1 MHSPPIEPA
10 KELHD
15 TIAEVSNTT
24 VMEIKSYRNQ
34 AKLLVGSYLLADP
47 FIPYTSVIA
56 GIFMC
61 KMVYDV
67 TQLISSFYFKSYAGL
82 NKIQRIEWNNRGIS
96 TIHAFF
102 IAVMSVYL
110 VFFSGIYSDDRLAGL
125 VVFRSSP
132 LSAFTLGVSLGYFMA
147 DLAMMFW
154 FYPSL
159 GGLEYV
165 LHHLLSVVSIAYS
178 MLSGEGQFYT
188 YMVLISETTTPVINL
203 RWYLDTAGMKRSNMY
218 FLNGV
223 VMFFAWLVARIILFI
238 YLFYH
243 IYTHYDQVKQMHQ
256 YSFSLGFKE
265 SAGEEAVKYIYTF
278 HVWSH

>member
-1 MHSPPIEPA
+1 MN
-10 KELHD
+10 
-15 TIAEVSNTT
+15 VSFTT
-24 VMEIKSYRNQ
+24 CIGFGFLQ
-34 AKLLVGSYLLADP
+34 
-47 FIPYTSVIA
+47 
-56 GIFMC
+56 
-61 KMVYDV
+61 
-67 TQLISSFYFKSYAGL
+67 
-82 NKIQRIEWNNRGIS
+82 
-96 TIHAFF
+96 
-102 IAVMSVYL
+102 
-110 VFFSGIYSDDRLAGL
+110 
-125 VVFRSSP
+125 
-132 LSAFTLGVSLGYFMA
+132 VSLGYFMA

-256 YSFSLGFKE
+256 YSFSLVIVVP
-265 SAGEEAVKYIYTF
+265 SVLAIMNL
-278 HVWSH
+278 VWFGKIVRGLKKALAKRQ

>member
-1 MHSPPIEPA
+1 
-10 KELHD
+10 
-15 TIAEVSNTT
+15 
-24 VMEIKSYRNQ
+24 MEIKSYRNQ

-256 YSFSLGFKE
+256 YSFSLVIVVP
-265 SAGEEAVKYIYTF
+265 SVLAIMNL
-278 HVWSH
+278 VWFGKIVRGLKKALAKRQ